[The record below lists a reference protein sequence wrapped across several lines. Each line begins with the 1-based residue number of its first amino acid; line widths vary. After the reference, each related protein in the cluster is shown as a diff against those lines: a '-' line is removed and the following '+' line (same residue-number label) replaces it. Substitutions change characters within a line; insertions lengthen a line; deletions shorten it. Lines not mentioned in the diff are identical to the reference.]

1 MNDGPTTPVRT
12 AIFLASRKKVQS
24 RSGMRFS
31 RGAFPPPRWPR
42 RRSLSMALSGREIRH
57 NPEPKRCSCATG
69 GSTMSGRVRKPRG
82 AASHPRH
89 SSRSDHAGRAHRLC
103 ARWGQVLRREGHSAD
118 FAELAGEF
126 RPRIAAVRAFEELP
140 GNAVSHHPVGDG
152 GIVDNGP
159 NRAVGVAAQVRTF
172 P

>member
-12 AIFLASRKKVQS
+12 AIFFAKKVQS
-24 RSGMRFS
+24 RSGARFS
-31 RGAFPPPRWPR
+31 RGDRT
-42 RRSLSMALSGREIRH
+42 RS
-57 NPEPKRCSCATG
+57 
-69 GSTMSGRVRKPRG
+69 VPRG
-82 AASHPRH
+82 AASHLRH

-103 ARWGQVLRREGHSAD
+103 ARWGRVLRREGHSAD

-140 GNAVSHHPVGDG
+140 GNAVSHHPVGDS
-152 GIVDNGP
+152 GIVDDGP

>member
-1 MNDGPTTPVRT
+1 MMARPPQSVRLFSSHNKKSAVALWC
-12 AIFLASRKKVQS
+12 AIFAWSILAASMAEETLFVNGVVWTGNPTQPRAEAVLVRDGRIDYVGTSEEAASRRIHAIPVD
-24 RSGMRFS
+24 
-31 RGAFPPPRWPR
+31 
-42 RRSLSMALSGREIRH
+42 L
-57 NPEPKRCSCATG
+57 
-69 GSTMSGRVRKPRG
+69 TM
-82 AASHPRH
+82 
-89 SSRSDHAGRAHRLC
+89 AGRAHRLC
-103 ARWGQVLRREGHSAD
+103 ARWGRVLRREGHSAD

-159 NRAVGVAAQVRTF
+159 NRAVGVAAQVRAF